1 MTDISFD
8 LDDQRINLRV
18 AAVVSRSDDV
28 LLCRVQD
35 EDWWFLPGGRIKTNE
50 TSLEAL
56 DRELTEEIGNDFR
69 VIRPLV
75 CSENFFDLD
84 GRAFHEICTFY
95 EVEWTGG
102 PVQHQ
107 QEVQGVVEVR
117 RWMSRHELVDV
128 DLRPSFIKEHIS
140 KPRPSLALVI
150 NRENDPDGRT
160 RIEGA

>member
-18 AAVVSRSDDV
+18 AAVVSRGDKV
-28 LLCRVQD
+28 LLCRVWD

-56 DRELTEEIGNDFR
+56 ERELTEELGSDFR

-84 GRAFHEICTFY
+84 GWAFHEICTFY
-95 EVEWTGG
+95 EVEWNGG
-102 PVQHQ
+102 PVQREQ
-107 QEVQGVVEVR
+107 VVQEKVEVR
-117 RWMSRHELVDV
+117 RWVSRTDVSDV
-128 DLRPSFIKEHIS
+128 DLRPSFIKEHIAR
-140 KPRPSLALVI
+140 PRLSLELVI
-150 NRENDPDGRT
+150 NRENEPAG
-160 RIEGA
+160 